1 MNQSWLLKGTR
12 HWAIFNSLTI
22 LELFLTFCEV
32 AYNSE
37 IIRSL
42 SVDRHL
48 QSDVRHVDTNNA
60 KVMHECL
67 GYGQFETNRDT
78 CLKHCS
84 RFLWRGTVKHCFIPY
99 EKFNHG
105 HCLSHNCFLNKAMNT
120 TCECQNNYQISI
132 QPGKFATNHAKNR
145 ILRSKNWKKVK
156 DPVNYTR
163 LLTIYASG
171 FFFVLVQDSDQNLER
186 DCLLK

>member
-48 QSDVRHVDTNNA
+48 QSDVRHVDTNNV

-67 GYGQFETNRDT
+67 GHGHFETNRDT

-84 RFLWRGTVKHCFIPY
+84 RFFVKGDSKTLLH
-99 EKFNHG
+99 
-105 HCLSHNCFLNKAMNT
+105 T
-120 TCECQNNYQISI
+120 
-132 QPGKFATNHAKNR
+132 
-145 ILRSKNWKKVK
+145 LRE
-156 DPVNYTR
+156 
-163 LLTIYASG
+163 I
-171 FFFVLVQDSDQNLER
+171 
-186 DCLLK
+186 